1 NFADLAH
8 DIVTFKRSQFASSRL
23 FEYRNAKLEQVH
35 KRIRTRCPTA
45 ERLQLSTGRTNLANI
60 PLRDFTRPQHSQKL
74 TICLSPTFLAIHNAN
89 DSITVKQFFRH
100 LGQLLNILPL
110 YRTPDRSAAKQ

>member
-1 NFADLAH
+1 RGIPPLPRLGMAHPIIRQVAKANHGRTANTANNNNFADLAH

-74 TICLSPTFLAIHNAN
+74 TICLSPTFLAI
-89 DSITVKQFFRH
+89 
-100 LGQLLNILPL
+100 L
-110 YRTPDRSAAKQ
+110 